1 MNLTLT
7 VVLGISGIVVGFLA
21 QRSRMCFVAGLRDWF
36 LVRDRELLLGL
47 FTFVITIWFLTSL
60 FSHLQLLRRGI
71 PEYGEIEAARSVEG
85 VSRGL
90 MKSGSAKILE
100 KGAIESLSPRT
111 NPFVIATFGG
121 GLFLGLISTMT
132 GGCVLRQHVLC
143 AQGNRN
149 ALFYILGFYFA
160 VIVYYNFLFR
170 FMVRIY

>member
-1 MNLTLT
+1 VKLTLS
-7 VVLGISGIVVGFLA
+7 VVLGISAAVVGFLA

-60 FSHLQLLRRGI
+60 FSQLHLLRRGI
-71 PEYGEIEAARSVEG
+71 PEYGEIEAARSVMG
-85 VSRGL
+85 VSRSL
-90 MKSGSAKILE
+90 MKLGKVTILE
-100 KGAIESLSPRT
+100 RGVIESLSPRT

-121 GLFLGLISTMT
+121 GLFLGLISTIT

-143 AQGNRN
+143 AQGNRD

-160 VIVYYNFLFR
+160 VIVYYNLLFR
-170 FMVRIY
+170 FIVRVY

>member
-1 MNLTLT
+1 MKLTLS
-7 VVLGISGIVVGFLA
+7 VVLGISCIVVGFLA

-47 FTFVITIWFLTSL
+47 FTFVITILFLTSL
-60 FSHLQLLRRGI
+60 FSHLHLLRRGI
-71 PEYGEIEAARSVEG
+71 PEYGEIEAARSVVG
-85 VSRGL
+85 ISRGL
-90 MKSGSAKILE
+90 MKSGEVTILE

-111 NPFVIATFGG
+111 NLFVIVTFGG
-121 GLFLGLISTMT
+121 GLLMGLISTMS

-143 AQGNRN
+143 AQGNRD

-170 FMVRIY
+170 FMVRVY